1 MELIQNSCNL
11 FSFAGKHYEDVSIEK
26 IGNKNI
32 ASYFS
37 GVDYILLT
45 PKDNE
50 CNFNYFRVLSE
61 EPIYIDAG
69 LCTKIVTKTKY
80 TARWVVYA
88 KEKKNIDKL
97 ILQFKEAI
105 TPNYQL
111 EIKSIQRNENKL
123 FREECSIFD
132 FDLKVKNITYF
143 AIDFTIKKPYNN
155 CLTNDC

>member
-1 MELIQNSCNL
+1 MELIDNSCNL
-11 FSFAGKHYEDVSIEK
+11 FSFAGTHYKDVSIEK

-32 ASYFS
+32 ASYFD
-37 GVDYILLT
+37 GIEYLLLN
-45 PKDNE
+45 PKDTI
-50 CNFNYFRVLSE
+50 CNFNYFRILNE
-61 EPIYIDAG
+61 EPIQVDSG
-69 LCTKIVTKTKY
+69 LCNKIVSKIRY

-88 KEKKNIDKL
+88 KEKKDIDKM
-97 ILQFKEAI
+97 ILQFKNAI
-105 TPNYQL
+105 PSIYQL

-143 AIDFTIKKPYNN
+143 AVDFSIKKPYNN